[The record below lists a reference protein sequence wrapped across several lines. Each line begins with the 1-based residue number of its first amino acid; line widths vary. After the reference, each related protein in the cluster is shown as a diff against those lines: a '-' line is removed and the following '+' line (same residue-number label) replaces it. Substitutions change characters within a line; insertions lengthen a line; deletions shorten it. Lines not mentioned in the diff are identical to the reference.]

1 MDRPF
6 FEALKKIMKKFV
18 ATKLEGLS
26 KFQIHK
32 PNVRGFVIFYRIILS
47 FVDISART
55 TMHKLVLT
63 HIRYLKIDVVTL
75 VYMYVQAYS
84 S

>member
-1 MDRPF
+1 M
-6 FEALKKIMKKFV
+6 
-18 ATKLEGLS
+18 
-26 KFQIHK
+26 
-32 PNVRGFVIFYRIILS
+32 IFYRIILS

-75 VYMYVQAYS
+75 VYMYVQVYFSQVKGIRLNDPHNLPYGPLDLFTTAL
-84 S
+84 